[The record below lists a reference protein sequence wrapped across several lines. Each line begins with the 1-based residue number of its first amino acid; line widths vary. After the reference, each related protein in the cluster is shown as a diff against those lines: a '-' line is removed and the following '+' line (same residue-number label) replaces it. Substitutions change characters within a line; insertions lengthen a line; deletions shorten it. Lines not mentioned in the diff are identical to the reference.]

1 MRDKIRILY
10 YYPHLQFDTGSP
22 KAMANLIESLD
33 RAIFQPVYC
42 AGGNG
47 PLLEALV
54 ARGVEIVRGQA
65 DGVTF
70 RRPLAALAAIRR
82 QAGLLKSWKID
93 VLHAHAPSCEMRP
106 SPTVRRS

>member
-22 KAMANLIESLD
+22 KAMASLIESLD
-33 RAIFQPVYC
+33 RAVFQPVYF
-42 AGGNG
+42 AGGDG
-47 PLLEALV
+47 PLLQALV
-54 ARGVEIVRGQA
+54 GGGGEIVRGQA

-82 QAGLLKSWKID
+82 QSALLKSWKID
-93 VLHAHAPSCEMRP
+93 VLHAHALFWNTDLILADRQ
-106 SPTVRRS
+106 